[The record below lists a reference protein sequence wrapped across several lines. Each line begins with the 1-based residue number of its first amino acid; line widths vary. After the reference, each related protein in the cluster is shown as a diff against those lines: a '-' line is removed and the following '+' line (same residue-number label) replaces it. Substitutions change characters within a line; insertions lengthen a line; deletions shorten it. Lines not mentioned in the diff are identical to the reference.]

1 MSLRV
6 PDPPYASVAALHNS
20 LKALAERG
28 QFGARPQR
36 KSRGEQLSA
45 TLPHQVFVLGL
56 ADAADGAI
64 ERAKPT
70 GWRYLLEADEEV
82 VASGET
88 RLEGD
93 GGHAFVADQPGPLRA
108 RHGACP
114 GGRGG
119 SRKRARA
126 RARARVRGPPCSRAV
141 PHERL
146 AAAERR
152 RAGGQHVH
160 PDRAGAVG
168 FEPDQVY
175 TAEAFSTRVTE
186 LARAV
191 PPTARAGHRRRLSL
205 RAPRRWAPRRLP
217 RGRGHD
223 RARRELFLHGGE
235 VRVLVRA
242 GRRDDERV
250 VRRPTPWAART

>member
-36 KSRGEQLSA
+36 KARGEQLSA

-64 ERAKPT
+64 DRAKPT

-88 RLEGD
+88 RLEAD
-93 GGHAFVADQPGPLRA
+93 GGHTFAQINQGPF
-108 RHGACP
+108 
-114 GGRGG
+114 
-119 SRKRARA
+119 
-126 RARARVRGPPCSRAV
+126 VRGTVRA
-141 PHERL
+141 L
-146 AAAERR
+146 AAAEEAANTHEHEVEFAVLHVPALYLMSVWLRPNGGEL
-152 RAGGQHVH
+152 AGSTFI
-160 PDRAGAVG
+160 PIAPAPAG

-191 PPTARAGHRRRLSL
+191 PPTGH
-205 RAPRRWAPRRLP
+205 
-217 RGRGHD
+217 
-223 RARRELFLHGGE
+223 EQVTGG
-235 VRVLVRA
+235 A
-242 GRRDDERV
+242 
-250 VRRPTPWAART
+250 